1 MFRARGSAVFFV
13 SYTRR
18 THRVRRI
25 SLLHPESVIRIQSV
39 FLLYIERIFVGSF
52 AGIADYVKKKYNK
65 KRPIENKKT
74 AESMNAQTDKTM
86 YGIMTDS
93 GLY

>member
-1 MFRARGSAVFFV
+1 MRDRNHGL
-13 SYTRR
+13 Y
-18 THRVRRI
+18 
-25 SLLHPESVIRIQSV
+25 PESVIRIKSV
-39 FLLYIERIFVGSF
+39 FLLYIEHILVVFL
-52 AGIADYVKKKYNK
+52 AGRAGHIKKNRT
-65 KRPIENKKT
+65 KRGQWKTKKT

>member
-25 SLLHPESVIRIQSV
+25 SLLHPESVIRIKSV
-39 FLLYIERIFVGSF
+39 FLLYIEHILVVFL
-52 AGIADYVKKKYNK
+52 AGRAGHIKKNRTKRGQWKTK
-65 KRPIENKKT
+65 KRLK
-74 AESMNAQTDKTM
+74 A
-86 YGIMTDS
+86 
-93 GLY
+93 

>member
-25 SLLHPESVIRIQSV
+25 PLFYTESVIIIKPV
-39 FLLYIERIFVGSF
+39 FLLYIERIF
-52 AGIADYVKKKYNK
+52 I
-65 KRPIENKKT
+65 
-74 AESMNAQTDKTM
+74 
-86 YGIMTDS
+86 
-93 GLY
+93 